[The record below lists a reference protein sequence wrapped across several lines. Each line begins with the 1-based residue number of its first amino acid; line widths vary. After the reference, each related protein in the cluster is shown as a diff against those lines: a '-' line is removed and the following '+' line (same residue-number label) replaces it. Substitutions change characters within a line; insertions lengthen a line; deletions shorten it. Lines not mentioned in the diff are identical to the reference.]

1 MGPTKNILLRLD
13 PELAER
19 LGLVAQVEGRPVSGV
34 VRDAVARYVDER
46 RHDPEFR
53 RRLEDSL
60 LRHAEVL
67 RLLADDE

>member
-1 MGPTKNILLRLD
+1 MLLRLD

-19 LGLVAQVEGRPVSGV
+19 LGLVAQVERRPVSGV

-46 RHDPEFR
+46 RRDPEFR
-53 RRLEDSL
+53 RLLEDSL